1 MKKRLLSLA
10 LALCLVCSL
19 LPGTALAAAGPN
31 PFWDIPASHWAHD
44 EVTYVYEN
52 DLMNGTSS
60 THFSPDART
69 TRAQVVTVL
78 YRLAGQPAA
87 DWENPFWDV
96 PASAWFHDA
105 VTWAWEN
112 DITGG
117 VSSTHFGA
125 GNAVTREQLATF
137 LYRYAQ
143 DQGYDTSARADLS
156 GYSDAGL
163 VSSYATE
170 ALSWANATGLIT
182 GTTATTLS
190 PQGSAT
196 RAQGATILSRFCQ
209 DVIPGGYV
217 SPAHM
222 IRNLEGSTLS
232 KKDTLV
238 AMAEVLLDD
247 GFAPAFVAGI
257 LGNILVEGDCGRFE
271 SSAYISNPDAEP
283 DYLVYMDENY
293 DYREKYS
300 YKLIY
305 EGISLQEVYNM
316 ILELGP
322 EGANGRGSCF
332 GLGCLQWTSYERIK
346 RLVENYIEVAGD
358 ADTITL
364 AQVQEAEGMTVSYEL
379 NNTYRSVYT
388 TWQSENADQNTTEAA
403 FAAGVI
409 VRNRS
414 RIPGCEGCL
423 RITVG
428 TPAENARMLE
438 TVKNFRL

>member
-19 LPGTALAAAGPN
+19 LPGTALAAGEN
-31 PFWDIPASHWAHD
+31 PFTDVPASHWAHD
-44 EVTYVYEN
+44 DITYVYEN
-52 DLMNGTSS
+52 DLMNGTDGSL
-60 THFSPDART
+60 FSPESTT

-87 DWENPFWDV
+87 DWANPFWDV

-170 ALSWANATGLIT
+170 ALSWANATGLII

-190 PQGSAT
+190 PKGSAT
-196 RAQGATILSRFCQ
+196 RAQVATILSRFCQ

-222 IRNLEGSTLS
+222 IRNLEDSTLS

-257 LGNILVEGDCGRFE
+257 LGNIMVEGDCGRFE

-283 DYLVYMDENY
+283 DYLVYLDENY

-346 RLVENYIEVAGD
+346 RLVENYIEAADG

-409 VRNRS
+409 VCVRYGV
-414 RIPGCEGCL
+414 P
-423 RITVG
+423 VG
-428 TPAENARMLE
+428 YNTEDVQNTRGALAEAVYNVMMG
-438 TVKNFRL
+438 NS

>member
-1 MKKRLLSLA
+1 MKKRLCSLA
-10 LALCLVCSL
+10 LAMALTVSL
-19 LPGTALAAAGPN
+19 FTGTASAAGWN
-31 PFWDIPASHWAHD
+31 PFWDVPQSHWAH
-44 EVTYVYEN
+44 EAVTYVYDN
-52 DLMNGTSS
+52 DLMNGTDGSL
-60 THFSPDART
+60 FSPESTT

-87 DWENPFWDV
+87 DWANPFWDV

-170 ALSWANATGLIT
+170 ALSWANATGLII

-190 PQGSAT
+190 PKGSAT
-196 RAQGATILSRFCQ
+196 RAQVATILSRFCQ

-222 IRNLEGSTLS
+222 IRNLEDSTLS

-257 LGNILVEGDCGRFE
+257 LGNIMVEGDCGRFE

-283 DYLVYMDENY
+283 DYLVYLDENY

-322 EGANGRGSCF
+322 GGANGRGSCF

-346 RLVENYIEVAGD
+346 RLVENYIEAADG

-409 VRNRS
+409 VCVRYGV
-414 RIPGCEGCL
+414 P
-423 RITVG
+423 VG
-428 TPAENARMLE
+428 YNTEEVQNTRGALAEAVYNVMMG
-438 TVKNFRL
+438 NS

>member
-19 LPGTALAAAGPN
+19 LPGTALAAGEN
-31 PFWDIPASHWAHD
+31 PFTDVSASHWAHD
-44 EVTYVYEN
+44 DITYVYEN
-52 DLMNGTSS
+52 DLMNGTDGSL
-60 THFSPDART
+60 FSPESTT

-125 GNAVTREQLATF
+125 GNAVTREQLAAF

-196 RAQGATILSRFCQ
+196 RAQVATILSRFCQ

-222 IRNLEGSTLS
+222 IRNLEDSTLS

-257 LGNILVEGDCGRFE
+257 LGNIMVEGDCGRFE

-283 DYLVYMDENY
+283 DYLVYLDENY

-322 EGANGRGSCF
+322 GGANGRGSCF

-409 VRNRS
+409 VCVRYGV
-414 RIPGCEGCL
+414 P
-423 RITVG
+423 VG
-428 TPAENARMLE
+428 YNTEDVQNTRGALAEAVYNVMMG
-438 TVKNFRL
+438 NS

>member
-19 LPGTALAAAGPN
+19 LPGTALAAGEN
-31 PFWDIPASHWAHD
+31 PFTDVPASHWAHD
-44 EVTYVYEN
+44 DITYVYDN
-52 DLMNGTSS
+52 DLMNGTDGSL
-60 THFSPDART
+60 FSPESTT

-87 DWENPFWDV
+87 DWANPFWDV

-125 GNAVTREQLATF
+125 DNPITREQLAVF
-137 LYRYAQ
+137 LYRFAQ

-156 GYSDAGL
+156 GYSDAGS

-190 PQGSAT
+190 PKGSAT
-196 RAQGATILSRFCQ
+196 RAQVATILSRFCQ

-222 IRNLEGSTLS
+222 IRNLEASDLS

-238 AMAEVLLDD
+238 AMAQVLLDD
-247 GFAPAFVAGI
+247 GYAPAFVAGI

-283 DYLVYMDENY
+283 DYLVYLDENY

-346 RLVENYIEVAGD
+346 RLVENYIEAADG

-409 VRNRS
+409 VCVRYGV
-414 RIPGCEGCL
+414 P
-423 RITVG
+423 VG
-428 TPAENARMLE
+428 YNTEEVQNTRGALAEAVYNVMMG
-438 TVKNFRL
+438 NS

>member
-19 LPGTALAAAGPN
+19 LPGTALAAGEN
-31 PFWDIPASHWAHD
+31 PFTDVPASHWAHD
-44 EVTYVYEN
+44 DITYVYEN
-52 DLMNGTSS
+52 DLMNGTDGSL
-60 THFSPDART
+60 FSPESTT

-87 DWENPFWDV
+87 DWANPFWDV

-182 GTTATTLS
+182 GTTGTTLS

-196 RAQGATILSRFCQ
+196 RAQVATILSRFCQ

-222 IRNLEGSTLS
+222 IRNLEDSTLS

-257 LGNILVEGDCGRFE
+257 LGNIMVEGDCGRFE
-271 SSAYISNPDAEP
+271 SSAYTSNPDAEP

-305 EGISLQEVYNM
+305 EGISLQEVYAM

-322 EGANGRGSCF
+322 GGANGRGSCF

-346 RLVENYIEVAGD
+346 RLVENYLDVNGN
-358 ADTITL
+358 ADSITL

-409 VRNRS
+409 VCVRYGV
-414 RIPGCEGCL
+414 P
-423 RITVG
+423 VG
-428 TPAENARMLE
+428 YNTEEVQNTRGALAEAVYNVMMG
-438 TVKNFRL
+438 NS

>member
-19 LPGTALAAAGPN
+19 LPGTALAAGEN
-31 PFWDIPASHWAHD
+31 PFTDVPASHWAHD
-44 EVTYVYEN
+44 DITYVYEN
-52 DLMNGTSS
+52 DLMNGTDGSL
-60 THFSPDART
+60 FSPESTT

-196 RAQGATILSRFCQ
+196 RAQVATILSRFCQ
-209 DVIPGGYV
+209 DVIPEGYV

-409 VRNRS
+409 VCVRYGV
-414 RIPGCEGCL
+414 P
-423 RITVG
+423 VG
-428 TPAENARMLE
+428 YNTEDVQNTRGALAEAVYNVMMG
-438 TVKNFRL
+438 NS

>member
-19 LPGTALAAAGPN
+19 LPGTALAAGEN
-31 PFWDIPASHWAHD
+31 PFTDVPASHWAHD
-44 EVTYVYEN
+44 DITYVYEN
-52 DLMNGTSS
+52 DLMNGTDGSL
-60 THFSPDART
+60 FSPESTT

-182 GTTATTLS
+182 GTTGTTLS
-190 PQGSAT
+190 PKGSAT
-196 RAQGATILSRFCQ
+196 RAQVATILSRFCQ

-222 IRNLEGSTLS
+222 IRNLEASNLS

-238 AMAEVLLDD
+238 AMAQVLLDD
-247 GFAPAFVAGI
+247 GYAPAFVAGI

-271 SSAYISNPDAEP
+271 SSAYVSNPDAQP
-283 DYLVYMDENY
+283 DYLRYLDENY

-409 VRNRS
+409 VCVRYGV
-414 RIPGCEGCL
+414 P
-423 RITVG
+423 VG
-428 TPAENARMLE
+428 YNTEEVQNTRGALAEAVYNVMMG
-438 TVKNFRL
+438 NS

>member
-19 LPGTALAAAGPN
+19 LPGTALAAGEN
-31 PFWDIPASHWAHD
+31 PFTDVSASHWAHD
-44 EVTYVYEN
+44 DITYVYEN
-52 DLMNGTSS
+52 DLMNGTDGSL
-60 THFSPDART
+60 FSPESTT

-87 DWENPFWDV
+87 DWANPFWDV

-170 ALSWANATGLIT
+170 ALSWANATGLII

-190 PQGSAT
+190 PKGSAT
-196 RAQGATILSRFCQ
+196 RAQVATILSRFCQ

-222 IRNLEGSTLS
+222 IRNLEDSTLS

-257 LGNILVEGDCGRFE
+257 LGNIMVEGDCGRFE

-283 DYLVYMDENY
+283 DYLVYLDENY

-322 EGANGRGSCF
+322 GGANGRGSCF

-346 RLVENYIEVAGD
+346 RLVENYIEAADG

-409 VRNRS
+409 VCVRYGV
-414 RIPGCEGCL
+414 P
-423 RITVG
+423 VG
-428 TPAENARMLE
+428 YNTEEVQNTRGALAEAVYNVMMG
-438 TVKNFRL
+438 NS

>member
-19 LPGTALAAAGPN
+19 LPGTALAAGEN
-31 PFWDIPASHWAHD
+31 PFTDVPASHWAHD
-44 EVTYVYEN
+44 DITYVYEN
-52 DLMNGTSS
+52 DLMNGTDGSL
-60 THFSPDART
+60 FSPESTT

-87 DWENPFWDV
+87 DWANPFWDV

-143 DQGYDTSARADLS
+143 DQGYDTSARADLP
-156 GYSDAGL
+156 GYSVAGAAR
-163 VSSYATE
+163 SYATA
-170 ALSWANATGLIT
+170 ALARADATGLIT
-182 GTTATTLS
+182 GTTGTTLS

-196 RAQGATILSRFCQ
+196 RAQVATILSRFCQ

-222 IRNLEGSTLS
+222 IRNLEDSTLS

-257 LGNILVEGDCGRFE
+257 LGNIMVEGDCGRFE

-346 RLVENYIEVAGD
+346 RLVENYIEVAGG

-409 VRNRS
+409 VCVRYGV
-414 RIPGCEGCL
+414 P
-423 RITVG
+423 VG
-428 TPAENARMLE
+428 YNTEDVQNTRGALAEAVYNVMMG
-438 TVKNFRL
+438 NS

>member
-19 LPGTALAAAGPN
+19 LPGTALAAGEN
-31 PFWDIPASHWAHD
+31 PFTDVPASHWAHD
-44 EVTYVYEN
+44 DITYVYEN
-52 DLMNGTSS
+52 DLMNGTDGSL
-60 THFSPDART
+60 FSPESTT

-182 GTTATTLS
+182 GTTGTTLS

-196 RAQGATILSRFCQ
+196 RAQVATILSRFCQ

-409 VRNRS
+409 VCVRYGV
-414 RIPGCEGCL
+414 P
-423 RITVG
+423 VG
-428 TPAENARMLE
+428 YNTEEVQNTRGALAEAVYNVMMG
-438 TVKNFRL
+438 NS

>member
-19 LPGTALAAAGPN
+19 LPGTALAAGEN
-31 PFWDIPASHWAHD
+31 PFTDVPASHWAHD
-44 EVTYVYEN
+44 DITYVYEN
-52 DLMNGTSS
+52 DLMNGTDGSL
-60 THFSPDART
+60 FSPESTT

-182 GTTATTLS
+182 GTTGTTLS
-190 PQGSAT
+190 PKGSAT
-196 RAQGATILSRFCQ
+196 RAQVATILSRFCQ

-222 IRNLEGSTLS
+222 IRNLEDSTLS

-257 LGNILVEGDCGRFE
+257 LGNIMVEGDCGRFE

-409 VRNRS
+409 VCVRYGV
-414 RIPGCEGCL
+414 P
-423 RITVG
+423 VG
-428 TPAENARMLE
+428 YNTEEVQNTRGALAEAVYNVMMG
-438 TVKNFRL
+438 NS

>member
-10 LALCLVCSL
+10 LALCLALSL
-19 LPGTALAAAGPN
+19 LPGTALAAGEN
-31 PFWDIPASHWAHD
+31 PFTDVPASHWAHD
-44 EVTYVYEN
+44 DITYVYEN
-52 DLMNGTSS
+52 DLMNGTDGSL
-60 THFSPDART
+60 FSPESTT

-87 DWENPFWDV
+87 NWENPFWDV

-182 GTTATTLS
+182 GTTGTTLS

-196 RAQGATILSRFCQ
+196 RAQVATILSRFCQ

-257 LGNILVEGDCGRFE
+257 LGNIMVEGDCGRFE

-409 VRNRS
+409 VCVRYGV
-414 RIPGCEGCL
+414 P
-423 RITVG
+423 VG
-428 TPAENARMLE
+428 YNTE
-438 TVKNFRL
+438 TVQNTRGALAESVYNVMMGNS

>member
-19 LPGTALAAAGPN
+19 LPGTALAAGEN
-31 PFWDIPASHWAHD
+31 PFTDVPASHWAHD
-44 EVTYVYEN
+44 DITYVYEN
-52 DLMNGTSS
+52 DLMNGTDGSL
-60 THFSPDART
+60 FSPESTT

-182 GTTATTLS
+182 GTTGTTLS
-190 PQGSAT
+190 PKGSAT
-196 RAQGATILSRFCQ
+196 RAQVATILSRFCQ

-409 VRNRS
+409 VCVRYGV
-414 RIPGCEGCL
+414 P
-423 RITVG
+423 VG
-428 TPAENARMLE
+428 YNTEEVQNTRGALAEAVYNVMMG
-438 TVKNFRL
+438 NS

>member
-19 LPGTALAAAGPN
+19 LPGTALAAGEN
-31 PFWDIPASHWAHD
+31 PFTDVPASHWAHD
-44 EVTYVYEN
+44 DITYVYEN
-52 DLMNGTSS
+52 DLMNGTDGSL
-60 THFSPDART
+60 FSPESTT

-182 GTTATTLS
+182 GTTGTTLS

-196 RAQGATILSRFCQ
+196 RAQVATILSRFCQ

-222 IRNLEGSTLS
+222 IRNLEASDLS

-238 AMAEVLLDD
+238 AMAQVLLDD
-247 GFAPAFVAGI
+247 GYAPAFVAGI

-409 VRNRS
+409 VCVRYGV
-414 RIPGCEGCL
+414 P
-423 RITVG
+423 VG
-428 TPAENARMLE
+428 YNTEEVQNTRGALAEAVYNVMMG
-438 TVKNFRL
+438 NS

>member
-19 LPGTALAAAGPN
+19 LPGTALAAGEN
-31 PFWDIPASHWAHD
+31 PFTDVPASHWAHD
-44 EVTYVYEN
+44 DITYVYEN
-52 DLMNGTSS
+52 DLMNGTDGSL
-60 THFSPDART
+60 FSPESTT

-87 DWENPFWDV
+87 DWANPFWDV

-182 GTTATTLS
+182 GTTGTTLS
-190 PQGSAT
+190 PKGSAT
-196 RAQGATILSRFCQ
+196 RAQVATILSRFCQ

-222 IRNLEGSTLS
+222 IRNLEDSTLS

-257 LGNILVEGDCGRFE
+257 LGNIMVEGDCGRFE

-283 DYLVYMDENY
+283 DYLVYLDENY

-322 EGANGRGSCF
+322 GGANGRGSCF

-346 RLVENYIEVAGD
+346 RLVENYLDVNGN
-358 ADTITL
+358 ADSITL

-409 VRNRS
+409 VCVRYGV
-414 RIPGCEGCL
+414 P
-423 RITVG
+423 VG
-428 TPAENARMLE
+428 YNTEEVQNTRGALAEAVYNVMMG
-438 TVKNFRL
+438 NS

>member
-19 LPGTALAAAGPN
+19 LPGTALAAGEN
-31 PFWDIPASHWAHD
+31 PFTDVPASHWAHD
-44 EVTYVYEN
+44 DITYVYEN
-52 DLMNGTSS
+52 DLMNGTDGSL
-60 THFSPDART
+60 FSPESTT

-87 DWENPFWDV
+87 DWANPFWDV

-182 GTTATTLS
+182 GTTGTTLS

-196 RAQGATILSRFCQ
+196 RAQVATILSRFCQ

-222 IRNLEGSTLS
+222 IRNLEDSTLS

-257 LGNILVEGDCGRFE
+257 LGNIMVEGDCGRFE

-409 VRNRS
+409 VCVRYGV
-414 RIPGCEGCL
+414 P
-423 RITVG
+423 VG
-428 TPAENARMLE
+428 YNTEEVQNTRGALAESVYNVMMG
-438 TVKNFRL
+438 NS

>member
-19 LPGTALAAAGPN
+19 LPGTALAAGEN
-31 PFWDIPASHWAHD
+31 PFTDVPASHWAHD
-44 EVTYVYEN
+44 DITYVYEN
-52 DLMNGTSS
+52 DLMNGTDGSL
-60 THFSPDART
+60 FSPESTT

-196 RAQGATILSRFCQ
+196 RAQVATILSRFCQ

-222 IRNLEGSTLS
+222 IRNLEDSTLS

-257 LGNILVEGDCGRFE
+257 LGNIMVEGDCGRFE

-305 EGISLQEVYNM
+305 EGISVKEVYAM

-322 EGANGRGSCF
+322 GGANGRGSCF

-409 VRNRS
+409 VCVRYGV
-414 RIPGCEGCL
+414 P
-423 RITVG
+423 VG
-428 TPAENARMLE
+428 YNTEEVQNTRGALAEAVYNVMMG
-438 TVKNFRL
+438 NS

>member
-19 LPGTALAAAGPN
+19 LPGTALAAGEN
-31 PFWDIPASHWAHD
+31 PFTDVSASHWAHD
-44 EVTYVYEN
+44 DITYVYEN
-52 DLMNGTSS
+52 DLMNGTDGSL
-60 THFSPDART
+60 FSPESTT

-190 PQGSAT
+190 PKGSAT
-196 RAQGATILSRFCQ
+196 RAQVATILSRFCQ

-271 SSAYISNPDAEP
+271 SSAYTSNPDAKP
-283 DYLVYMDENY
+283 DYLVYLDENY

-305 EGISLQEVYNM
+305 EGISVKEVYAM

-322 EGANGRGSCF
+322 GGANGRGSCF

-346 RLVENYIEVAGD
+346 RLVENYLSVNGNSD
-358 ADTITL
+358 SITL

-409 VRNRS
+409 VCVRYGV
-414 RIPGCEGCL
+414 P
-423 RITVG
+423 VG
-428 TPAENARMLE
+428 YNTEEVQNTRGALAEAVYNVMMG
-438 TVKNFRL
+438 NS

>member
-19 LPGTALAAAGPN
+19 LPGTALAAGEN
-31 PFWDIPASHWAHD
+31 PFTDVPASHWAHD
-44 EVTYVYEN
+44 DITYVYEN
-52 DLMNGTSS
+52 DLMNGTDGSL
-60 THFSPDART
+60 FSPESTT

-87 DWENPFWDV
+87 DWANPFWDV

-170 ALSWANATGLIT
+170 ALSWANATGLII

-190 PQGSAT
+190 PKGSAT
-196 RAQGATILSRFCQ
+196 RAQVATILSRFCQ

-222 IRNLEGSTLS
+222 IRNLEDSTLS

-257 LGNILVEGDCGRFE
+257 LGNIMVEGDCGRFE

-283 DYLVYMDENY
+283 DYLVYLDENY

-305 EGISLQEVYNM
+305 EGISLQEVYAM

-322 EGANGRGSCF
+322 GGANGRGSCF

-346 RLVENYIEVAGD
+346 RLVENYLSVNGNSD
-358 ADTITL
+358 SITL

-409 VRNRS
+409 VCVRYGV
-414 RIPGCEGCL
+414 P
-423 RITVG
+423 VG
-428 TPAENARMLE
+428 YNTEEVQNTRGALAEAVYNVMMG
-438 TVKNFRL
+438 NS

>member
-19 LPGTALAAAGPN
+19 LPGTALAAGEN
-31 PFWDIPASHWAHD
+31 PFTDVPASHWAHD
-44 EVTYVYEN
+44 DITYVYEN
-52 DLMNGTSS
+52 DLMNGTDGSL
-60 THFSPDART
+60 FSPESTT

-87 DWENPFWDV
+87 DWANPFWDV

-125 GNAVTREQLATF
+125 GNAVTREQLAAF

-196 RAQGATILSRFCQ
+196 RAQVATILSRFCQ

-222 IRNLEGSTLS
+222 IRNLEDSTLS

-257 LGNILVEGDCGRFE
+257 LGNIMVEGDCGRFE

-322 EGANGRGSCF
+322 GGANGRGSCF

-409 VRNRS
+409 VCVRYGV
-414 RIPGCEGCL
+414 P
-423 RITVG
+423 VG
-428 TPAENARMLE
+428 YNTEEVQNTRGALAEAVYNVMMG
-438 TVKNFRL
+438 NS

>member
-19 LPGTALAAAGPN
+19 LPGTALAAGEN
-31 PFWDIPASHWAHD
+31 PFTDVPASHWAHD
-44 EVTYVYEN
+44 DITYVYEN
-52 DLMNGTSS
+52 DLMNGTDGSL
-60 THFSPDART
+60 FSPESTT

-87 DWENPFWDV
+87 DWANPFWDV

-182 GTTATTLS
+182 GTTGTTLS
-190 PQGSAT
+190 PKGSAT
-196 RAQGATILSRFCQ
+196 RAQVATILSRFCQ

-257 LGNILVEGDCGRFE
+257 LGNIMVEGDCGRFE

-283 DYLVYMDENY
+283 DYLVYLDENY

-409 VRNRS
+409 VCVRYGV
-414 RIPGCEGCL
+414 P
-423 RITVG
+423 VG
-428 TPAENARMLE
+428 YNTEEVQNTRGALAEAVYNVMMG
-438 TVKNFRL
+438 NS

>member
-19 LPGTALAAAGPN
+19 LPGTALAAGEN
-31 PFWDIPASHWAHD
+31 PFTDVSASHWAHD
-44 EVTYVYEN
+44 DITYVYEN
-52 DLMNGTSS
+52 DLMNGTDGSL
-60 THFSPDART
+60 FSPESTT

-190 PQGSAT
+190 PKGSAT
-196 RAQGATILSRFCQ
+196 RAQVATILSRFCQ

-271 SSAYISNPDAEP
+271 SSAYTSNPDAKP
-283 DYLVYMDENY
+283 DYLVYLDENY

-305 EGISLQEVYNM
+305 EGISVKEVYAM

-403 FAAGVI
+403 FVAGVI
-409 VRNRS
+409 VCVRYGV
-414 RIPGCEGCL
+414 P
-423 RITVG
+423 VG
-428 TPAENARMLE
+428 YNTEAVQNTRGALAEAVYNVMMG
-438 TVKNFRL
+438 NS

>member
-19 LPGTALAAAGPN
+19 LPGTALAAGEN
-31 PFWDIPASHWAHD
+31 PFTDVPASHWAHD
-44 EVTYVYEN
+44 DITYVYEN
-52 DLMNGTSS
+52 DLMNGTDGSL
-60 THFSPDART
+60 FSPESTT

-182 GTTATTLS
+182 GTTGTTLS

-196 RAQGATILSRFCQ
+196 RAQVATILSRFCQ

-222 IRNLEGSTLS
+222 IRNLEDSTLS

-257 LGNILVEGDCGRFE
+257 LGNIMVEGDCGRFE

-322 EGANGRGSCF
+322 GGANGRGSCF

-346 RLVENYIEVAGD
+346 RLVENYIEAADG

-409 VRNRS
+409 VCVRYGV
-414 RIPGCEGCL
+414 P
-423 RITVG
+423 VG
-428 TPAENARMLE
+428 YNTEEVQNTRGALAEAVYNVMMG
-438 TVKNFRL
+438 NS

>member
-19 LPGTALAAAGPN
+19 LPGTALAAGEN
-31 PFWDIPASHWAHD
+31 PFTDVPASHWAHD
-44 EVTYVYEN
+44 DITYVYEN
-52 DLMNGTSS
+52 DLMNGTDGSL
-60 THFSPDART
+60 FSPESTT

-182 GTTATTLS
+182 GTTGTTLS
-190 PQGSAT
+190 PKGSAT
-196 RAQGATILSRFCQ
+196 RAQVATILSRFCQ
-209 DVIPGGYV
+209 DVVPGGYV

-222 IRNLEGSTLS
+222 IRNLEASDLS

-238 AMAEVLLDD
+238 AMAQVLLDD
-247 GFAPAFVAGI
+247 GYAPAFVAGI

-271 SSAYISNPDAEP
+271 SSAYTSNPDAKP
-283 DYLVYMDENY
+283 DYLAYLDENY

-305 EGISLQEVYNM
+305 EGISVKEVYAM

-322 EGANGRGSCF
+322 GGANGRGSCF

-346 RLVENYIEVAGD
+346 RLVENYLSVNGN
-358 ADTITL
+358 ADSITL

-409 VRNRS
+409 VCVRYGV
-414 RIPGCEGCL
+414 P
-423 RITVG
+423 VG
-428 TPAENARMLE
+428 YNTEEVQNTRGALAEAVYNVMMG
-438 TVKNFRL
+438 NS

>member
-19 LPGTALAAAGPN
+19 LPGTALAAGEN
-31 PFWDIPASHWAHD
+31 PFTDVPASHWAHD
-44 EVTYVYEN
+44 DITYVYEN
-52 DLMNGTSS
+52 DLMNGTDGSL
-60 THFSPDART
+60 FSPESTT

-87 DWENPFWDV
+87 DWANPFWDV

-170 ALSWANATGLIT
+170 ALSWANATGLII
-182 GTTATTLS
+182 GTTGTTLS
-190 PQGSAT
+190 PKGSAT
-196 RAQGATILSRFCQ
+196 RAQVATILSRFCQ

-222 IRNLEGSTLS
+222 IRNLEDSTLS

-257 LGNILVEGDCGRFE
+257 LGNIMVEGDCGRFE

-283 DYLVYMDENY
+283 DYLVYLDENY

-322 EGANGRGSCF
+322 GGANGRGSCF

-409 VRNRS
+409 VCVRYGV
-414 RIPGCEGCL
+414 P
-423 RITVG
+423 VG
-428 TPAENARMLE
+428 YNTEDVQNTRGALAEAVYNVMMG
-438 TVKNFRL
+438 NS

>member
-19 LPGTALAAAGPN
+19 LPGTALAAGEN
-31 PFWDIPASHWAHD
+31 PFTDVSASHWAHD
-44 EVTYVYEN
+44 DITYVYEN
-52 DLMNGTSS
+52 DLMNGTDGSL
-60 THFSPDART
+60 FSPESTT

-196 RAQGATILSRFCQ
+196 RAQVATILSRFCQ

-222 IRNLEGSTLS
+222 IRNLEASDLS

-238 AMAEVLLDD
+238 AMAQVLLDD
-247 GFAPAFVAGI
+247 GYAPAFVAGI

-271 SSAYISNPDAEP
+271 SSAYTSNPDAEP
-283 DYLVYMDENY
+283 DYLVYLDENY

-322 EGANGRGSCF
+322 GGANGRGSCF

-346 RLVENYIEVAGD
+346 RLVENYLDVNGN
-358 ADTITL
+358 ADSITL

-409 VRNRS
+409 VCVRYGV
-414 RIPGCEGCL
+414 P
-423 RITVG
+423 VG
-428 TPAENARMLE
+428 YNTEEVQNTRGALAEAVYNVMMG
-438 TVKNFRL
+438 NS

>member
-10 LALCLVCSL
+10 LALCLALSL
-19 LPGTALAAAGPN
+19 LPGTALAAGEN
-31 PFWDIPASHWAHD
+31 PFTDVPASHWAHD
-44 EVTYVYEN
+44 DITYVYEN
-52 DLMNGTSS
+52 DLMNGTDGSL
-60 THFSPDART
+60 FSPESTT

-87 DWENPFWDV
+87 DWANPFWDV

-182 GTTATTLS
+182 GTTGTTLS

-196 RAQGATILSRFCQ
+196 RAQVATILSRFCQ

-222 IRNLEGSTLS
+222 IRNLEASDLS

-346 RLVENYIEVAGD
+346 RLVENYIEVAGG

-409 VRNRS
+409 VCVRYGV
-414 RIPGCEGCL
+414 P
-423 RITVG
+423 VG
-428 TPAENARMLE
+428 YNTEDVQNTRGALAEAVYNVMMG
-438 TVKNFRL
+438 NS

>member
-19 LPGTALAAAGPN
+19 LPGTALAAGEN
-31 PFWDIPASHWAHD
+31 PFTDVSASHWAHD
-44 EVTYVYEN
+44 DITYVYEN
-52 DLMNGTSS
+52 DLMNGTDGSL
-60 THFSPDART
+60 FSPESTT

-182 GTTATTLS
+182 GTTGTTLS

-196 RAQGATILSRFCQ
+196 RAQVATILSRFCQ

-257 LGNILVEGDCGRFE
+257 LGNIMVEGDCGRFE

-409 VRNRS
+409 VCVRYGV
-414 RIPGCEGCL
+414 P
-423 RITVG
+423 VG
-428 TPAENARMLE
+428 YNTEEVQNTRGALAEAVYNVMMG
-438 TVKNFRL
+438 NS

>member
-19 LPGTALAAAGPN
+19 LPGTALAAGEN
-31 PFWDIPASHWAHD
+31 PFTDVPASHWAHD
-44 EVTYVYEN
+44 DITYVYEN
-52 DLMNGTSS
+52 DLMNGTDGSL
-60 THFSPDART
+60 FSPESTT

-190 PQGSAT
+190 PKGSAT
-196 RAQGATILSRFCQ
+196 RAQVATILSRFCQ

-222 IRNLEGSTLS
+222 IRNLEASDLS

-238 AMAEVLLDD
+238 AMAQVLLDD
-247 GFAPAFVAGI
+247 GYAPAFVAGI

-271 SSAYISNPDAEP
+271 SSAYTSNPDAEP

-346 RLVENYIEVAGD
+346 RLVENYIEAADG

-409 VRNRS
+409 VCVRYGV
-414 RIPGCEGCL
+414 P
-423 RITVG
+423 VG
-428 TPAENARMLE
+428 YNTEEVQNTRGALAEAVYNVMMG
-438 TVKNFRL
+438 NS

>member
-87 DWENPFWDV
+87 DWANPFWDV

-182 GTTATTLS
+182 GTTGTTLS
-190 PQGSAT
+190 PKGSAT
-196 RAQGATILSRFCQ
+196 RAQVATILSRFCQ

-222 IRNLEGSTLS
+222 IRNLEASDLS

-257 LGNILVEGDCGRFE
+257 LGNIMVEGDCGRFE

-283 DYLVYMDENY
+283 DYLVYLDENY

-322 EGANGRGSCF
+322 GGANGRGSCF

-346 RLVENYIEVAGD
+346 RLVENYLSVNGN
-358 ADTITL
+358 ADSITL

-409 VRNRS
+409 VCVRYGV
-414 RIPGCEGCL
+414 P
-423 RITVG
+423 VG
-428 TPAENARMLE
+428 YNTEEVQNTRGALAEAVYNVMMG
-438 TVKNFRL
+438 NS

>member
-19 LPGTALAAAGPN
+19 LPGTALAAGEN
-31 PFWDIPASHWAHD
+31 PFTDVPASHWAHD
-44 EVTYVYEN
+44 DITYVYEN
-52 DLMNGTSS
+52 DLMNGTDGSL
-60 THFSPDART
+60 FSPESTT

-87 DWENPFWDV
+87 DWANPFWDV

-125 GNAVTREQLATF
+125 GNAVTREQLAAF

-170 ALSWANATGLIT
+170 ALSWANATGLII
-182 GTTATTLS
+182 GTTGTTLS
-190 PQGSAT
+190 PKGSAT
-196 RAQGATILSRFCQ
+196 RAQVATILSRFCQ

-222 IRNLEGSTLS
+222 IRNLEDSTLS

-257 LGNILVEGDCGRFE
+257 LGNIMVEGDCGRFE

-283 DYLVYMDENY
+283 DYLVYLDENY

-322 EGANGRGSCF
+322 GGANGRGSCF

-346 RLVENYIEVAGD
+346 RLVENYLDVNGN
-358 ADTITL
+358 ADSITL

-409 VRNRS
+409 VCVRYGV
-414 RIPGCEGCL
+414 P
-423 RITVG
+423 VG
-428 TPAENARMLE
+428 YNTEEVQNTRGALAEAVYNVMMG
-438 TVKNFRL
+438 NS

>member
-19 LPGTALAAAGPN
+19 LPGTALAAGEN
-31 PFWDIPASHWAHD
+31 PFTDVPASHWAHD
-44 EVTYVYEN
+44 DITYVYEN
-52 DLMNGTSS
+52 DLMNGTDGSL
-60 THFSPDART
+60 FSPESTT

-125 GNAVTREQLATF
+125 GNAVTREQLAAF

-190 PQGSAT
+190 PKGSAT
-196 RAQGATILSRFCQ
+196 RAQVATILSRFCQ

-222 IRNLEGSTLS
+222 IRNLEDSTLS

-271 SSAYISNPDAEP
+271 SSAYVSNPDAQP
-283 DYLVYMDENY
+283 DYLRYLDENY

-305 EGISLQEVYNM
+305 EGISVKEVYAM

-322 EGANGRGSCF
+322 GGANGRGSCF

-409 VRNRS
+409 VCVRYGV
-414 RIPGCEGCL
+414 P
-423 RITVG
+423 VG
-428 TPAENARMLE
+428 YNTEEVQNTRGALAEAVYNVMMG
-438 TVKNFRL
+438 NS

>member
-19 LPGTALAAAGPN
+19 LPGTALAAGEN
-31 PFWDIPASHWAHD
+31 PFTDVPASHWAHD
-44 EVTYVYEN
+44 DITYVYEN
-52 DLMNGTSS
+52 DLMNGTDGSL
-60 THFSPDART
+60 FSPESTT

-87 DWENPFWDV
+87 DWANPFWDV

-182 GTTATTLS
+182 GTTGTTLS
-190 PQGSAT
+190 PKGSAT
-196 RAQGATILSRFCQ
+196 RAQVATILSRFCQ

-222 IRNLEGSTLS
+222 IRNLEDSTLS

-257 LGNILVEGDCGRFE
+257 LGNIMVEGDCGRFE

-283 DYLVYMDENY
+283 DYLVYLDENY

-346 RLVENYIEVAGD
+346 RLVENYLDVNGN
-358 ADTITL
+358 ADSITL

-388 TWQSENADQNTTEAA
+388 TWQSENADQNTTAAA

-409 VRNRS
+409 VCVRYGV
-414 RIPGCEGCL
+414 P
-423 RITVG
+423 VG
-428 TPAENARMLE
+428 YNTEEVQNTRGALAEAVYNVMMG
-438 TVKNFRL
+438 NS

>member
-19 LPGTALAAAGPN
+19 LPGTALAAGEN
-31 PFWDIPASHWAHD
+31 PFTDVSASHWAHD
-44 EVTYVYEN
+44 DITYVYEN
-52 DLMNGTSS
+52 DLMNGTDGSL
-60 THFSPDART
+60 FSPESTT

-87 DWENPFWDV
+87 NWENPFWDV

-182 GTTATTLS
+182 GTTGTTLS

-196 RAQGATILSRFCQ
+196 RAQVATILSRFCQ

-257 LGNILVEGDCGRFE
+257 LGNIMVEGDCGRFE

-283 DYLVYMDENY
+283 DYLVYLDENY

-409 VRNRS
+409 VCVRYGV
-414 RIPGCEGCL
+414 P
-423 RITVG
+423 VG
-428 TPAENARMLE
+428 YNTEEVQNTRGALAEAVYNVMMG
-438 TVKNFRL
+438 NS

>member
-19 LPGTALAAAGPN
+19 PPGTALAAGEN
-31 PFWDIPASHWAHD
+31 PFTDVPASHWAHD
-44 EVTYVYEN
+44 DITYVYEN
-52 DLMNGTSS
+52 DLMNGTDGSL
-60 THFSPDART
+60 FSPESTT

-196 RAQGATILSRFCQ
+196 RAQVATILSRFCQ

-257 LGNILVEGDCGRFE
+257 LGNIMVEGDCGRFE

-346 RLVENYIEVAGD
+346 RLVENYLDVNGN
-358 ADTITL
+358 ADSITL

-409 VRNRS
+409 VCVRYGV
-414 RIPGCEGCL
+414 P
-423 RITVG
+423 VG
-428 TPAENARMLE
+428 YNTEEVQNTRGALAEAVYNVMMG
-438 TVKNFRL
+438 NS

>member
-19 LPGTALAAAGPN
+19 LPGTALAAGEN
-31 PFWDIPASHWAHD
+31 PFTDVSASHWAHD
-44 EVTYVYEN
+44 DITYVYEN
-52 DLMNGTSS
+52 DLMNGTDGSL
-60 THFSPDART
+60 FSPESTT

-170 ALSWANATGLIT
+170 ALSWANATVLIT
-182 GTTATTLS
+182 GTTGTTLS
-190 PQGSAT
+190 PKGSAT
-196 RAQGATILSRFCQ
+196 RAQVATILSRFCQ

-222 IRNLEGSTLS
+222 IRNLEASDLS

-238 AMAEVLLDD
+238 AMAQVLLDD
-247 GFAPAFVAGI
+247 GYAPAFVAGI

-271 SSAYISNPDAEP
+271 SSAYTSNPDAKP
-283 DYLVYMDENY
+283 DYLVYLDENY

-305 EGISLQEVYNM
+305 EGISVKEVYAM

-322 EGANGRGSCF
+322 GGANGRGSCF

-346 RLVENYIEVAGD
+346 RLVENYLDVNGN
-358 ADTITL
+358 ADSITL

-409 VRNRS
+409 VCVRYGV
-414 RIPGCEGCL
+414 P
-423 RITVG
+423 VG
-428 TPAENARMLE
+428 YNTEDVQNTRGALAEAVYNVMMG
-438 TVKNFRL
+438 NS

>member
-19 LPGTALAAAGPN
+19 LPGTALAAGEN
-31 PFWDIPASHWAHD
+31 PFTDVPASHWAHD
-44 EVTYVYEN
+44 DITYVYEN
-52 DLMNGTSS
+52 DLMNGTDGSL
-60 THFSPDART
+60 FSPESTT

-182 GTTATTLS
+182 GTTGTTLS

-196 RAQGATILSRFCQ
+196 RAQVATILSRFCQ

-222 IRNLEGSTLS
+222 IRNLEDSTLS

-257 LGNILVEGDCGRFE
+257 LGNIMVEGDCGRFE

-409 VRNRS
+409 VCVRYGV
-414 RIPGCEGCL
+414 P
-423 RITVG
+423 VG
-428 TPAENARMLE
+428 YNTEEVQNTRGALAESVYNVMMG
-438 TVKNFRL
+438 NS

>member
-19 LPGTALAAAGPN
+19 LPGTALAAGEN
-31 PFWDIPASHWAHD
+31 PFTDVPASHWAHD
-44 EVTYVYEN
+44 DITYVYEN
-52 DLMNGTSS
+52 DLMNGTDGSL
-60 THFSPDART
+60 FSPESTT

-125 GNAVTREQLATF
+125 GNAVTREQLAAF

-156 GYSDAGL
+156 GYSDARL

-182 GTTATTLS
+182 GTTGTTLS

-196 RAQGATILSRFCQ
+196 RAQVATILSRFCQ

-222 IRNLEGSTLS
+222 IRNLEASDLS

-238 AMAEVLLDD
+238 AMAQVLLDD
-247 GFAPAFVAGI
+247 GYAPAFVAGI

-271 SSAYISNPDAEP
+271 SSAYTSNPDAKP
-283 DYLVYMDENY
+283 DYLVYLDENY

-305 EGISLQEVYNM
+305 EGISVKEVYAM

-322 EGANGRGSCF
+322 GGANGRGSCF

-346 RLVENYIEVAGD
+346 RLVENYLDVNGN
-358 ADTITL
+358 ADSITL

-409 VRNRS
+409 VCVRYGV
-414 RIPGCEGCL
+414 P
-423 RITVG
+423 VG
-428 TPAENARMLE
+428 YNTEEVQNTRGALAEAVYNVMMG
-438 TVKNFRL
+438 NS